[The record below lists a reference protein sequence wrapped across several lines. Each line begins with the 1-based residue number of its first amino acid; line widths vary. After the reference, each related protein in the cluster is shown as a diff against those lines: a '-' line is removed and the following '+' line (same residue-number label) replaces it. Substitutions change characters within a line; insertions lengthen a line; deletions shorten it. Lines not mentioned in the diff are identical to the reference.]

1 MLVRDEERKI
11 QSDRMM
17 STQVARPYY
26 YLGGNWALTQLSTGQ
41 PFFVNTN
48 DRGIAPWIILGG
60 TWENFVDDI
69 MSAFVE
75 PGMAIVDVG
84 ANLGYYT
91 VKFGMLTGPT
101 GHVYAFE
108 PNPELTEFVIRNI
121 DINGFNGR
129 CILFPAA
136 AGSDAGTAELSFPY
150 ANMGGGFI
158 RAEGEGKYERSV
170 QVKVV
175 TVDESL
181 SDVSKID
188 LFKIDAEGY
197 EPRVLVGAA
206 KLLARSPDC
215 ALLLEI
221 YLPAWERFG
230 RFEEL
235 IAPVAVGRLV
245 FAISHD
251 TRLIEMPLSMIR
263 SYLDET
269 GNGMAYFFFVPPK
282 LSALTRIQRYL
293 TK

>member
-108 PNPELTEFVIRNI
+108 PNPELGHVRQCGVI
-121 DINGFNGR
+121 
-129 CILFPAA
+129 
-136 AGSDAGTAELSFPY
+136 
-150 ANMGGGFI
+150 
-158 RAEGEGKYERSV
+158 
-170 QVKVV
+170 
-175 TVDESL
+175 
-181 SDVSKID
+181 
-188 LFKIDAEGY
+188 
-197 EPRVLVGAA
+197 
-206 KLLARSPDC
+206 
-215 ALLLEI
+215 
-221 YLPAWERFG
+221 FG
-230 RFEEL
+230 W
-235 IAPVAVGRLV
+235 
-245 FAISHD
+245 S
-251 TRLIEMPLSMIR
+251 
-263 SYLDET
+263 
-269 GNGMAYFFFVPPK
+269 
-282 LSALTRIQRYL
+282 
-293 TK
+293 